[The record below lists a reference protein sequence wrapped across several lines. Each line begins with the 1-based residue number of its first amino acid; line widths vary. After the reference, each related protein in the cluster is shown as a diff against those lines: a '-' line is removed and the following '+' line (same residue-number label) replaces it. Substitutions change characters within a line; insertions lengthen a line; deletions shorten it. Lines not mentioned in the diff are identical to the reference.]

1 MTIKKSCL
9 ASLLIGFGVSVLL
22 TLNNYLGILLFS
34 FGLLGVCVLQAELY
48 TGKAGYYWRSKKD
61 FCDLIKILVV
71 NITVGV
77 FIGTVLA
84 AANPAIFP
92 IAIEK
97 VAGWEFNLEY
107 FLRAALCGSVM
118 YICVDL
124 YKKGCVYGIFLGV
137 PIFIFCGF
145 QHSIANAIIY
155 GASISV
161 DIITAG
167 YFHIWFCALGN
178 LVGAIITDI
187 LNN

>member
-61 FCDLIKILVV
+61 FFNLIKILAV
-71 NITVGV
+71 NIIVGV
-77 FIGTVLA
+77 FIGTILA

-92 IAIEK
+92 IAIER
-97 VAGWEFNLEY
+97 VASWEFNLES

-124 YKKGCVYGIFLGV
+124 YKKDCVYGIFLGV

-161 DIITAG
+161 DIITINF
-167 YFHIWFCALGN
+167 FHIWFCALGN
-178 LVGAIITDI
+178 LVGAVITDI

>member
-9 ASLLIGFGVSVLL
+9 ASLLIGFGVAVFL
-22 TLNNYLGILLFS
+22 TLNNFIGVFLFS
-34 FGLLGVCVLQAELY
+34 LGLLGVCVLQADLY

-61 FCDLIKILVV
+61 FYDLIKILVV
-71 NITVGV
+71 NIVV
-77 FIGTVLA
+77 AIFIGVILSL
-84 AANPAIFP
+84 ANPSLIPVAS
-92 IAIEK
+92 EK
-97 VAGWEFNLEY
+97 ILFWKFNIEY
-107 FLRAALCGSVM
+107 FLRAALCGSIM

-124 YKKGCVYGIFLGV
+124 YNKDCLWGIFLGV

-145 QHSIANAIIY
+145 QHSIANAVIH
-155 GASISV
+155 G
-161 DIITAG
+161 ITLLESPAG